1 MKTITLFSSPQSL
14 DRNIV
19 VRSHARVSSL
29 TLKNVQFTYAGQ
41 YLCTASNSIGQ
52 DDQNMY
58 LEVRCKSPRSSYT
71 CFSGLTLLS

>member
-1 MKTITLFSSPQSL
+1 MKSFSLLFLLQSH

-19 VRSHARVSSL
+19 VRTHARVSSL

-52 DDQNMY
+52 DGRPVF
-58 LEVRCKSPRSSYT
+58 LEVRCK
-71 CFSGLTLLS
+71 FL